1 LTASPASGGA
11 PEAAPR
17 ALPEGLVIF
26 GADGALF
33 QVNAAALSL
42 FGLEARDLPPGTTLP
57 DFARLC
63 AGRRLAAPDASALQ
77 AAFSPG
83 RDAPVLLRTAG
94 GRRLELRTMDLP
106 QGGWLLLAADA
117 TPPQPEHAALL
128 DMAVRHHH
136 CAIAVYDAD
145 HALQL
150 YNPAYEQLLELP
162 PGSVLRPGLRFE
174 DLLDQIQAN
183 QPPGS
188 PARAVLEERRQ
199 ADRGRPF
206 EQIRTRDDGRTIRSI
221 SRPLPGGGF
230 LLSIDDVTPLHQ
242 AQEEASRRA
251 ALLDGVLRAM
261 PHGICVYDA
270 EHRLTMVNDA
280 YQRILAGAELQVGRD
295 LMEICRE
302 RCAQGEF
309 TNGETPEMIFERQ
322 FHFGRPPQERV
333 RRNGTVVASSVARLP
348 DGGHISVVSDV
359 TALHAA
365 EAEAK
370 NRAHLLQVMMDSMR
384 HGVCLFDSQH
394 RVVAANAL
402 AATMTG
408 LRPEELAPGTPLDV
422 LRRLQFERGE
432 FGAGSAAERV
442 FVNRSISGVERQD
455 RYTRTRAD
463 GTVIEII
470 TDPTPDGGYVR
481 TYADVTEERRAREAT
496 ERARMAAE
504 QANAAKTRFLA
515 TMSHELRTPLNA
527 VIGFSEALAAE
538 PETPHAREFA
548 QTILQAGRH
557 LLSLID
563 EILEVAK
570 TGADD
575 FHIGTRALFL
585 PSVLESVAR
594 LVRGSAEAAKVTLE
608 LLPPPP
614 DLPRGLAEER
624 RLRQV
629 LLSLLSNA
637 VKFTPA
643 GGYIRVSAAALP
655 QGGVEI
661 AVADTGI
668 GMSADQLPLAFEP
681 FVQLE
686 TSHARNYGGSGLGL
700 YLARTLARAMGAEL
714 TLESQHGQGTV
725 ARLRLAPAT
734 PQQEQTA

>member
-1 LTASPASGGA
+1 VA
-11 PEAAPR
+11 PP

-33 QVNAAALSL
+33 QIDAAALAL
-42 FGLEARDLPPGTTLP
+42 FGVEARDLPPGTALP

-63 AGRRLAAPDASALQ
+63 AGRRLAAPGDTTLQ

-83 RDAPVLLRTAG
+83 GDAPVRLRAAG
-94 GRRLELRTMDLP
+94 GRQLELRSMRLP
-106 QGGWLLLAADA
+106 QGGWLLLATDA
-117 TPPQPEHAALL
+117 TLRQPGHAALL
-128 DMAVRHHH
+128 DLAVRHHH
-136 CAIAVYDAD
+136 SAIALYDAD
-145 HALQL
+145 HVLQL
-150 YNPAYEQLLELP
+150 YNSAYERLLELP
-162 PGSVLRPGLRFE
+162 PGSVVRPGLRFE
-174 DLLDQIQAN
+174 ALLDLTVAAQL
-183 QPPGS
+183 PDS
-188 PARAVLEERRQ
+188 PARAVLEERRH
-199 ADRGRPF
+199 ADRGQPF
-206 EQIRTRDDGRTIRSI
+206 DQIRTRRDGRTIRSI

-230 LLSIDDVTPLHQ
+230 LLSIDDVTPLQQ
-242 AQEEASRRA
+242 AQDEASRRA

-280 YQRILAGAELQVGRD
+280 YQRILAGAEVQVGRH

-309 TNGETPEMIFERQ
+309 AGDETPETIFERQ
-322 FHFGRPPQERV
+322 FHFDQPPRERR
-333 RRNGTVVASSVARLP
+333 RRNGTVVATSVARLP
-348 DGGHISVVSDV
+348 DGGHISVASDV

-408 LRPEELAPGTPLDV
+408 LRPEELVPGTPLDA

-432 FGAGSAAERV
+432 FGAGSAGERV
-442 FVNRSISGVERQD
+442 FVNRSLSGVERQD

-570 TGADD
+570 AGADD

-614 DLPRGLAEER
+614 GLPRGLAEER

-655 QGGVEI
+655 EGGVEI